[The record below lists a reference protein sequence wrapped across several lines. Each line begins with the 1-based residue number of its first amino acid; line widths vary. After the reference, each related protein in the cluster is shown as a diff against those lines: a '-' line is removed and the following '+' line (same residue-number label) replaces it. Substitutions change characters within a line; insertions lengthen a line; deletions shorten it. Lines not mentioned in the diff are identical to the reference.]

1 MVGLGRA
8 CGYNPDVENNNGVT
22 APGQVGSDEPAG
34 SIGAGRFFVLD
45 GMDGCGKTTQSQR
58 LVQRLQEETGQE
70 VLHLREPG
78 STPVGESLRA
88 LLLNSEVHLLPEV
101 EVLLFLAARRTLLHD
116 LVEPALKVGKHVVC
130 ERFHASTFAYQGI
143 AGGLGGEQ
151 VLSLCREQIKGPY
164 PELEVILGMPL
175 ELALE
180 RRGAGT
186 DRIENQGDA
195 YHSKVASGYRQYAG
209 LAPNACWVDA
219 TASMDEVSEA
229 VWREVQVAL

>member
-1 MVGLGRA
+1 M
-8 CGYNPDVENNNGVT
+8 ENNNGVT
-22 APGQVGSDEPAG
+22 APGQVGGDEPVG
-34 SIGAGRFFVLD
+34 SIAAGRFFVLD

-58 LVQRLQEETGQE
+58 LVQRLQDETGQE

-116 LVEPALKVGKHVVC
+116 LVEPALKAGKHVVC
-130 ERFHASTFAYQGI
+130 ERFHASTFAYQGV

-175 ELALE
+175 GLALK

-195 YHSKVASGYRQYAG
+195 YHSKVASGYRQYAE
-209 LAPNACWVDA
+209 LAANARWVDA
-219 TASMDEVSEA
+219 TASKDEVSEA
-229 VWREVQVAL
+229 VWLEVQVAL